1 MMDTL
6 WRAVSPRLPYSP
18 SRRPL
23 PRSHRGLRQR
33 LDRRLVVRPWSSYL
47 YISLSSSITL
57 YLCLCSIAVT
67 VTALQPIAVFSVKPT
82 FLPQPVYV
90 ASGASSA
97 LLYLTVAKPNRSTLG
112 QNH

>member
-23 PRSHRGLRQR
+23 PRSHRGLRLR
-33 LDRRLVVRPWSSYL
+33 LDRRLVVRTWSSYL

-67 VTALQPIAVFSVKPT
+67 VTALHPPRLCRIAVLSTKPT
-82 FLPQPVYV
+82 FL
-90 ASGASSA
+90 SLS
-97 LLYLTVAKPNRSTLG
+97 L
-112 QNH
+112 